1 MSESPSKEEL
11 MAALVAEIKAC
22 TRCPLHASR
31 KNPVPGE
38 GSLDATVMLIGEA
51 PGRWE
56 DEKGRPFVGAAGKLL
71 DKLLALA
78 GFRREE
84 VYIANVLKCRPPG
97 NRDPRPEEVRA
108 CTPFLDRQ
116 IQIIRPKVIVTL
128 GRHSTRYIFSKA
140 GLPFKRMSDVRGR
153 AYEAELFGM
162 EVVLV
167 PTLHP
172 ASALYNPSY
181 KSLLEADFELIGR
194 LARGLAKPEKP
205 TKVEKPMGTLEA
217 FILHEGKRL
226 KQQPPAGHVRRS
238 SVAA

>member
-1 MSESPSKEEL
+1 
-11 MAALVAEIKAC
+11 MAVLIAEIKAC
-22 TRCPLHASR
+22 TRCPLHATR

-38 GSLDATVMLIGEA
+38 GSLDAELMLIGEA

-71 DKLLALA
+71 NKLLGVA

-97 NRDPRPEEVRA
+97 NRDPRPEEVSA

-116 IQIIRPKVIVTL
+116 IEIIGPKVIATL

-140 GLPFKRMSDVRGR
+140 GLRFTRMGDVRGR
-153 AYEAELFGM
+153 VYEVELLGLT
-162 EVVLV
+162 VTLI

-181 KSLLEADFELIGR
+181 RSLLEHDFELIGR
-194 LARGLAKPEKP
+194 AVRGLAGAGAGREARARK
-205 TKVEKPMGTLEA
+205 GTLEE
-217 FILHEGKRL
+217 FM
-226 KQQPPAGHVRRS
+226 V
-238 SVAA
+238 

>member
-1 MSESPSKEEL
+1 M
-11 MAALVAEIKAC
+11 AEIRAC
-22 TRCPLHASR
+22 TRCSLHKTR

-38 GSLDATVMLIGEA
+38 GNLNATVMLIGEA

-71 DKLLALA
+71 DRLLGLA

-97 NRDPRPEEVRA
+97 NRDPRPEEVEA
-108 CTPFLDRQ
+108 CTPFLDKQ

-140 GLPFKRMSDVRGR
+140 GLPFKRMGDVRGR
-153 AYEAELFGM
+153 AYRAEVLGLA
-162 EVVLV
+162 VVLV

-181 KSLLEADFELIGR
+181 RSLLETDFELIGR
-194 LARGLAKPEKP
+194 VVKGAAEPEEAGRGWEARR
-205 TKVEKPMGTLEA
+205 GTLEE
-217 FILHEGKRL
+217 FLG
-226 KQQPPAGHVRRS
+226 
-238 SVAA
+238 

>member
-1 MSESPSKEEL
+1 MPGGGGKEEA
-11 MAALVAEIKAC
+11 MRALEAEIASC

-38 GSLDATVMLIGEA
+38 GNLDAVVMLVGEA

-97 NRDPRPEEVRA
+97 NRDPRPEEVEA

-116 IQIIRPKVIVTL
+116 IEIIRPKVIVCL
-128 GRHSTRYIFSKA
+128 GRHSTRYLFSKA
-140 GLPFKRMSDVRGR
+140 GLGFRRMGDVRGR
-153 AYEAELFGM
+153 AYRVRLLGL
-162 EVVLV
+162 EVILI

-181 KSLLEADFELIGR
+181 RSLLEADFELIGR
-194 LARGLAKPEKP
+194 VVKGLVQPEEPGKAP
-205 TKVEKPMGTLEA
+205 GRRRGTLEE
-217 FILHEGKRL
+217 FM
-226 KQQPPAGHVRRS
+226 V
-238 SVAA
+238 

>member
-1 MSESPSKEEL
+1 MAGSKEEL
-11 MAALVAEIKAC
+11 MRALVAEIMAC
-22 TRCPLHASR
+22 TRCPLHATR

-38 GSLDATVMLIGEA
+38 GNLDAELMLIGEA
-51 PGRWE
+51 PGHWE
-56 DEKGRPFVGAAGKLL
+56 DVKGRPFVGAAGKLL

-97 NRDPRPEEVRA
+97 NRDPRPEEVEA

-140 GLPFKRMSDVRGR
+140 GLRFTRMGDVRGHV
-153 AYEAELFGM
+153 YEVGVLGLR
-162 EVVLV
+162 VKLV

-181 KSLLEADFELIGR
+181 RSLLEQDFELIGR
-194 LARGLAKPEKP
+194 VVRGLAGAEEPGPELRGRK
-205 TKVEKPMGTLEA
+205 GTLKE
-217 FILHEGKRL
+217 FM
-226 KQQPPAGHVRRS
+226 V
-238 SVAA
+238 

>member
-1 MSESPSKEEL
+1 MGQGPSKEEL

-22 TRCPLHASR
+22 RRCPLHATR
-31 KNPVPGE
+31 KNAVPGE
-38 GSLDATVMLIGEA
+38 GNLDADLMLIGEA

-71 DKLLALA
+71 DRLLASA

-97 NRDPRPEEVRA
+97 NRDPRPEEVEA

-116 IQIIRPKVIVTL
+116 IQIIRPKFIVTL

-153 AYEAELFGM
+153 PYEVEILGLK
-162 EVVLV
+162 VTVI

-181 KSLLEADFELIGR
+181 RSLLEADFELIGR
-194 LARGLAKPEKP
+194 VVKGLVQPERPGKA
-205 TKVEKPMGTLEA
+205 EKRVGLEA
-217 FILHEGKRL
+217 FMG
-226 KQQPPAGHVRRS
+226 
-238 SVAA
+238 

>member
-1 MSESPSKEEL
+1 
-11 MAALVAEIKAC
+11 MAGPDKRAAMEALVAEIRAC
-22 TRCPLHASR
+22 TRCPLHATR

-38 GSLDATVMLIGEA
+38 GDLDAQVMLIGEA

-116 IQIIRPKVIVTL
+116 IRIIRPEVIMTL
-128 GRHSTRYIFSKA
+128 GRHSTGYLFSRA
-140 GLPFKRMSDVRGR
+140 GLEFRRVSDVRGR
-153 AYEAELFGM
+153 VYEV
-162 EVVLV
+162 EVLGLRVKLI

-181 KSLLEADFELIGR
+181 RSVLESDFELLGR
-194 LARGLAKPEKP
+194 VVRGAVEPERPGPELAGRRR
-205 TKVEKPMGTLEA
+205 GTLEE
-217 FILHEGKRL
+217 FM
-226 KQQPPAGHVRRS
+226 V
-238 SVAA
+238 

>member
-1 MSESPSKEEL
+1 LSEGTSKEEQ

-71 DKLLALA
+71 DRLLALA

-97 NRDPRPEEVRA
+97 NRDPRPEEVEA

-140 GLPFKRMSDVRGR
+140 GLPFKRMGDVRGR
-153 AYEAELFGM
+153 VYEVELLGLK
-162 EVVLV
+162 VVLV

-181 KSLLEADFELIGR
+181 RSLLEADFELIGR
-194 LARGLAKPEKP
+194 VAKGLVQPERPAREERRPRG
-205 TKVEKPMGTLEA
+205 LEA
-217 FILHEGKRL
+217 FM
-226 KQQPPAGHVRRS
+226 A
-238 SVAA
+238 